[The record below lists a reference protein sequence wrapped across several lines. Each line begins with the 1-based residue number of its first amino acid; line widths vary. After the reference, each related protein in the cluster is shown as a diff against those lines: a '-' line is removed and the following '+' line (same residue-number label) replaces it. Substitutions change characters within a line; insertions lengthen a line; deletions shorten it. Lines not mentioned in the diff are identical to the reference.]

1 MSKDDY
7 KENIIK
13 LSEATTWDIA
23 KLEWSLRK
31 IYETEEP
38 ENCLCCHSPIQEFS
52 VIKNTQNN
60 NEAIIGSC
68 CVNEFPTIPSDKIFQ
83 AIKRI
88 RDDDQKALNE
98 EAIQYA
104 YNKKWINYFEYG
116 VLLKSK
122 SRRKLSYSQ
131 LQTRMGINRKVL
143 QGMKTRKA

>member
-1 MSKDDY
+1 MSKGNL
-7 KENIIK
+7 KENILE

-23 KLEWSLRK
+23 KLEWSLLK

-38 ENCLCCHSPIQEFS
+38 ENCLCCHSPIQEFC
-52 VIKNTQNN
+52 VLKNAQNSKKT
-60 NEAIIGSC
+60 IIGNC
-68 CVNEFPTIPSDKIFQ
+68 CVKELLNLPSDKIFQ

-116 VLLKSK
+116 VLLKTK
-122 SRRKLSYSQ
+122 SMRKLSYSQ